1 MTPSEKV
8 HYQTTKLRTDLFGE
22 QNYTEF
28 YQTAT
33 NLCVLCVFI
42 LLLFL
47 HKSLTPQQVQY
58 CEEAEIQRPNHPK
71 LQVNLLCLFSLF
83 TICPHPPCR
92 NMVRRLLKKDVKVKP
107 TGIAKKSV
115 SAHVSS
121 RV

>member
-1 MTPSEKV
+1 MTPSEKIHV
-8 HYQTTKLRTDLFGE
+8 KGTKLRTDLFGE

-58 CEEAEIQRPNHPK
+58 CEEAEIQRPNRPK
-71 LQVNLLCLFSLF
+71 LQVNFEFCLFSLF
-83 TICPHPPCR
+83 SIC
-92 NMVRRLLKKDVKVKP
+92 VLILLAG
-107 TGIAKKSV
+107 TRCAGC
-115 SAHVSS
+115 
-121 RV
+121 